1 MLFQKKA
8 PKGIEP
14 EAGEE
19 GVAPITEVK
28 KPLKKKKKKAKKH
41 SAHDAK
47 DKKGKIGKM
56 LGKRVGA
63 GGIAEDIF
71 MASKKKPANKM
82 TGSNKGK
89 STRFVPEQER
99 FGI

>member
-1 MLFQKKA
+1 MFQKKA

-28 KPLKKKKKKAKKH
+28 KPLKKKKKKAKKQK
-41 SAHDAK
+41 AHDDK
-47 DKKGKIGKM
+47 DKKGKTAHM
-56 LGKRVGA
+56 LKKRVGV

-71 MASKKKPANKM
+71 NAPKKKHANQFD
-82 TGSNKGK
+82 GSKKGK